1 MKLNKTIL
9 KAYITKKDKTE
20 LDNIV
25 LVTDNENIRNNLVST
40 ICTLY
45 FQNNDDFISSLKELI
60 QKNSNKLKGMIFLP
74 IMKKANNEIFASQ
87 FNSTFLNIKID
98 VDTWKVRKRKSDNYY
113 LQNEN
118 ELIKNITDFAIE
130 RDYFLTGIQELDQEE
145 ETNINLD
152 NTIMLVDNLGNK
164 KSLFALGFQSELLD
178 LNNTNRY
185 KSKKIILI
193 NNNNKEVIST
203 LLSYCFS
210 LKVINI
216 SIMDKD
222 SIVKQIKSTK
232 EILPKWVKINNNGG
246 YKLNQDLLAIQYIEN
261 NNLIQVLN
269 MDKIDSYIY
278 DNGVYKLVTKEFIK
292 NEIGKYIP
300 KGKASNSF
308 VSDCVSMVRT
318 RTRFVKFEDLNAD
331 ENIINFK
338 NGIYNISKNELETH
352 SPDILSTIQINCNY
366 VPIKKISNFKKW
378 SKYINDLCTDILTGE
393 VDGEK
398 MEHLQIWGGLT
409 ISNIPMYK
417 PKASLCLFSKNGDTG
432 KSIFLNTLIALLGQ
446 ENTSNIQIQDLAK
459 PFATSAIYGKRANI
473 VGDQKATVLQD
484 SSIFKQFTGGDLLN
498 IEFKGKTSFSYQ
510 HNGGLLFACNTLPY
524 ISDDKGTHIYDRLH
538 IIPFNNV
545 IPIEQRNPNLLNE
558 LKEELEFIAQF
569 FIIGLKKFINN
580 GYKIYRCKASN
591 QAVETYREN
600 NDHLYSFLINNYEIT
615 KDPKDRV
622 IKTELEKHYLNWCK
636 QEEIPDKAIIS
647 KRGFKN
653 IMQDNYNIGIIRDS
667 KGFRYYKGLKI
678 KIINEIEQGEHIEK
692 EAKQIFTQQKL

>member
-1 MKLNKTIL
+1 
-9 KAYITKKDKTE
+9 
-20 LDNIV
+20 
-25 LVTDNENIRNNLVST
+25 
-40 ICTLY
+40 
-45 FQNNDDFISSLKELI
+45 
-60 QKNSNKLKGMIFLP
+60 
-74 IMKKANNEIFASQ
+74 
-87 FNSTFLNIKID
+87 
-98 VDTWKVRKRKSDNYY
+98 
-113 LQNEN
+113 
-118 ELIKNITDFAIE
+118 
-130 RDYFLTGIQELDQEE
+130 
-145 ETNINLD
+145 
-152 NTIMLVDNLGNK
+152 
-164 KSLFALGFQSELLD
+164 
-178 LNNTNRY
+178 
-185 KSKKIILI
+185 
-193 NNNNKEVIST
+193 
-203 LLSYCFS
+203 
-210 LKVINI
+210 
-216 SIMDKD
+216 
-222 SIVKQIKSTK
+222 
-232 EILPKWVKINNNGG
+232 
-246 YKLNQDLLAIQYIEN
+246 
-261 NNLIQVLN
+261 
-269 MDKIDSYIY
+269 
-278 DNGVYKLVTKEFIK
+278 
-292 NEIGKYIP
+292 
-300 KGKASNSF
+300 
-308 VSDCVSMVRT
+308 
-318 RTRFVKFEDLNAD
+318 
-331 ENIINFK
+331 
-338 NGIYNISKNELETH
+338 
-352 SPDILSTIQINCNY
+352 
-366 VPIKKISNFKKW
+366 
-378 SKYINDLCTDILTGE
+378 
-393 VDGEK
+393 
-398 MEHLQIWGGLT
+398 MEHLQLWGGLT

-417 PKASLCLFSKNGDTG
+417 AKASLCLFSKNGDTG
-432 KSIFLNTLIALLGQ
+432 KSVFLNILIALLGQ

-459 PFATSAIYGKRANI
+459 PFATSGIYGKRVNI

-678 KIINEIEQGEHIEK
+678 KIINELEQGEHIEK